1 MLKKK
6 RTRTPAIQQPQSDI
20 VVPGSN
26 ALPPVRIN
34 AFRIGLVGGL
44 GVLVSILIGG
54 VIGQLTTVLIYVGV
68 ALFLALGLD
77 PLVSWLERKLPRWAA
92 ILVVFA
98 AVILAFTGLLLTIIP
113 VVVDQVSNLIANFPD
128 IVDRMVTS
136 DFVNTIEQQLSG
148 VVDFDSV
155 AKSVTDF
162 VSDPNNFVSLGGGIL
177 AVGAG
182 VASGV
187 TGATVVLILTL
198 YFLASLRSIKRV
210 AYRFVPATK
219 RAGFIDVSEDI
230 TSAVGRYVVGQFTLA
245 AVNGV
250 LSAIFLWIIGAPQ
263 FVLLAFVAFLFSL
276 IPLVGTITGSL
287 IIVVTCLFASPL
299 TALVAL
305 IWYLV
310 YMQVEAYVLSPRIM
324 NRAVS
329 VPGAVVVIA
338 AIAGG
343 TLGGI
348 LGALVAIPVAASTII
363 IIQKIVFPRQELK

>member
-1 MLKKK
+1 MLKK
-6 RTRTPAIQQPQSDI
+6 RRSRTPAVQQPQSDI

-54 VIGQLTTVLIYVGV
+54 IIGQLTTVLIYVGV

-77 PLVSWLERKLPRWAA
+77 PLVSWLEKKLPRWAA

-98 AVILAFTGLLLTIIP
+98 AVILAFAGLLFTIIP
-113 VVVDQVSNLIANFPD
+113 VIVDQVSNLITNFPE
-128 IVDRMVTS
+128 IVSRAVNS
-136 DFVNTIEQQLSG
+136 DFVKTVEQQLSG

-162 VSDPNNFVSLGGGIL
+162 VSDPNNFVSLGGGLL

-187 TGATVVLILTL
+187 TGGTVVLILTL

-210 AYRFVPATK
+210 TYRFVPVSK

-276 IPLVGTITGSL
+276 IPLVGTVTGSL

-324 NRAVS
+324 NRAVA

-338 AIAGG
+338 AVAGG

>member
-1 MLKKK
+1 MLRNK
-6 RTRTPAIQQPQSDI
+6 RRHRAAIQEPQSDI
-20 VVPGSN
+20 VVPGST

-77 PLVSWLERKLPRWAA
+77 PLVSWLEKKLPRWAA

-98 AVILAFTGLLLTIIP
+98 AVILGFAGLLFTIIP
-113 VVVDQVSNLIANFPD
+113 VIVDQISNLITNFPD
-128 IVDRMVTS
+128 IATRLVNS
-136 DFVNTIEQQLSG
+136 DFVKSVEQQLSG
-148 VVDFDSV
+148 VVDFDSI

-177 AVGAG
+177 AVGVG

-187 TGATVVLILTL
+187 TGATIVLILTL

-210 AYRFVPATK
+210 TYRFVPASK

-263 FVLLAFVAFLFSL
+263 FVLLAFIAFLFSL
-276 IPLVGTITGSL
+276 IPLVGTLTGSL
-287 IIVVTCLFASPL
+287 IIVLTCLFASPL

-305 IWYLV
+305 IYYLI
-310 YMQVEAYVLSPRIM
+310 YMQVEAYFLSPRIM

-338 AIAGG
+338 AVAGG

-363 IIQKIVFPRQELK
+363 IIQKVVFPRQELK